1 MLSPDDIK
9 VVASYIELLIK
20 IEQRLQKTYNKGQL
34 EVT

>member
-9 VVASYIELLIK
+9 VVASYIELLIT
-20 IEQRLQKTYNKGQL
+20 IEQRLQNTYNKVHP